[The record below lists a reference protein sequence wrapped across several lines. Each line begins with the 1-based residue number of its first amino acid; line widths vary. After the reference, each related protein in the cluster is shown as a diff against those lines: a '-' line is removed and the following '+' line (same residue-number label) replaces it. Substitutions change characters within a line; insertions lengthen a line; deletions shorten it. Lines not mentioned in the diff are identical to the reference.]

1 MPGRR
6 TDSGPPVIS
15 APSFPAR
22 ISLAAAALLCVLPFL
37 QPYHRFPLTSFY
49 SEWLAFACGL
59 GVLAVLLERRGW
71 SNAEL
76 PWAALPL
83 FGLAAL
89 AIIHGVA
96 GWSPYFGQALLG
108 ALYLV
113 WAGLLVIAA
122 RALLRSCGME
132 TVCTAVAAGLA
143 AGALLSAV
151 IGLIQHFNLVTPLD
165 PYITRP
171 QSSVIFGNLAQPNH
185 FAAQVTLG
193 LFSAAHLHS
202 RGRLPLPAAAVLVLP
217 LLFVLGLSGSR
228 SVWLYLFAAFAFALR
243 LRLGGDDPR
252 ARRLLIWSGLFIILY
267 YLLQVCAGLGWF
279 APPQREAVTSL
290 ERLFSGAA
298 SVSDRIGLWQAA
310 LAIAAEHPVA
320 GVGWGAFAGEYFRY
334 LAASGGLAPPGLYNN
349 VHNLPLQLLAETGI
363 AGAALLLVPAG
374 WGLLRAL
381 KARPD
386 SAHWWLWATLGVF
399 AIHSLLEYPLWYAYF
414 LGIAAL
420 LLGLCP
426 SPVLQ
431 PRLARFGRMIAASAV
446 LAGAA
451 NLVFLW
457 KDYRVFERVVRPT
470 IEQLRSPGFAGTIL
484 RIHRNALLTPYVE
497 LSMVMPLPA
506 NRDDL
511 ERRLALN
518 ERVIRFTPQPVLV
531 YRQVLLLALAGRVAE
546 ARSLLDAARLA
557 YPAAPAGFRERL
569 AQLAEEQPAFFGP
582 LLESAHSGP
591 RPPQ

>member
-1 MPGRR
+1 MN
-6 TDSGPPVIS
+6 PVLTV
-15 APSFPAR
+15 PAR
-22 ISLAAAALLCVLPFL
+22 ISLAAAVLLCVLPFL

-59 GVLAVLLERRGW
+59 GVLAVLLERRSW
-71 SNAEL
+71 INAEL
-76 PWAALPL
+76 PWTALPL
-83 FGLAAL
+83 FGLAGL
-89 AIIHGVA
+89 VIIHGVA

-108 ALYLV
+108 ALYLI
-113 WAGLLVIAA
+113 WAGLLVIAG
-122 RALLRSCGME
+122 RALLRNGGFE
-132 TVCTAVAAGLA
+132 TVCTVLAAGLA

-151 IGLIQHFNLVTPLD
+151 IGVIQHFNLITPLN
-165 PYITRP
+165 PFITRLH
-171 QSSVIFGNLAQPNH
+171 SSVIFGNLAQPNH

-193 LFSAAHLHS
+193 LFSLVHLHS
-202 RGRLPLPAAAVLVLP
+202 RGRLPLAVAAALVLP

-243 LRLGGDDPR
+243 LRLAGDDPR
-252 ARRLLIWSGLFIILY
+252 ARQLFVWSGLFIILH
-267 YLLQVCAGLGWF
+267 YLLQVGAGLGWF

-298 SVSDRIGLWQAA
+298 SVSDRVGLWRAA
-310 LAIAAEHPVA
+310 LAITAEHPVT

-349 VHNLPLQLLAETGI
+349 VHNLPLQLLAETGVI
-363 AGAALLLVPAG
+363 GAALLLVPAG
-374 WGLLRAL
+374 WGLLLAL
-381 KARPD
+381 RARPD

-399 AIHSLLEYPLWYAYF
+399 AIHSLLEYPFWYAYF

-426 SPVLQ
+426 SPALQ
-431 PRLARFGRMIAASAV
+431 PRLARFGRMVAASAL

-451 NLVFLW
+451 NLLFLW
-457 KDYRVFERVVRPT
+457 QDYRVFERVVRPT
-470 IEQLRSPGFAGTIL
+470 IEQLRSAGFAGTIL
-484 RIHRNALLTPYVE
+484 RIHRNTLLTPYVE

-506 NRDDL
+506 SREDL
-511 ERRLALN
+511 QRRLALN

-531 YRQVLLLALAGRVAE
+531 YRQVLLLALAGRVPE
-546 ARSLLDAARLA
+546 ARSLLAAARRA
-557 YPAAPAGFRERL
+557 YPVAPAGFEQRL
-569 AQLAEEQPAFFGP
+569 AQLAEEQPASFRP

-591 RPPQ
+591 RPSQ

>member
-1 MPGRR
+1 MNP
-6 TDSGPPVIS
+6 

-22 ISLAAAALLCVLPFL
+22 ISLAAAVLLCVLPFL

-59 GVLAVLLERRGW
+59 GVLAVLLERRSW
-71 SNAEL
+71 INAEL
-76 PWAALPL
+76 PWTALPL
-83 FGLAAL
+83 FGLAGL

-113 WAGLLVIAA
+113 WAGLLVVAG
-122 RALLRSCGME
+122 RALVRNSGFE

-143 AGALLSAV
+143 AGALFSAV
-151 IGLIQHFNLVTPLD
+151 IGVIQHFNWITPLS

-185 FAAQVTLG
+185 FAAQITLG
-193 LFSAAHLHS
+193 LFSVVYLHS
-202 RGRLPLPAAAVLVLP
+202 RGRLPLAVAAVVALP

-243 LRLGGDDPR
+243 LRFGSDDPR
-252 ARRLLIWSGLFIILY
+252 ARQLFVWSGLFIILY

-298 SVSDRIGLWQAA
+298 SVSDRIGLWRAA
-310 LAIAAEHPVA
+310 LAITVEHPVM
-320 GVGWGAFAGEYFRY
+320 GVGWGAFAGEYFQY
-334 LAASGGLAPPGLYNN
+334 LAASGGLAPAGLYNN
-349 VHNLPLQLLAETGI
+349 VHNLPLQLLAETGVI
-363 AGAALLLVPAG
+363 GAALLLVPVG
-374 WGLLRAL
+374 WGLLLAL

-426 SPVLQ
+426 SPALV
-431 PRLARFGRMIAASAV
+431 PRLARFGRALAASALLV
-446 LAGAA
+446 GAA
-451 NLVFLW
+451 NLAFLW
-457 KDYRVFERVVRPT
+457 SDYRVFEGAVRPT
-470 IEQLRSPGFAGTIL
+470 MAQLRDARFVDTIL

-497 LSMVMPLPA
+497 LSMVIPLPA

-511 ERRLALN
+511 QRRLALN

-531 YRQVLLLALAGRVAE
+531 YRQTLLLALAGRTAE
-546 ARSLLDAARLA
+546 ARSLLLAARLA
-557 YPAAPAGFRERL
+557 YPDAPAGFEQRL
-569 AQLAEEQPAFFGP
+569 AQLAEEQPAFFRP

-591 RPPQ
+591 RPSQ

>member
-1 MPGRR
+1 MN
-6 TDSGPPVIS
+6 S
-15 APSFPAR
+15 APSTPSFPAR
-22 ISLAAAALLCVLPFL
+22 ISLAAAVLLCVLPFL

-59 GVLAVLLERRGW
+59 GVLAVLLERRVW
-71 SNAEL
+71 INAEL
-76 PWAALPL
+76 PWTALPL
-83 FGLAAL
+83 FGLAGL

-113 WAGLLVIAA
+113 WAGLLIIAA
-122 RALLRSCGME
+122 RALLRSCGIE
-132 TVCTAVAAGLA
+132 AVCAAVAAGLA
-143 AGALLSAV
+143 AGALFSAV
-151 IGLIQHFNLVTPLD
+151 IGLIQHYNLATPLN
-165 PYITRP
+165 PYITRLH
-171 QSSVIFGNLAQPNH
+171 STAIFGNLAQPNH

-193 LFSAAHLHS
+193 LFSVAHLHS
-202 RGRLPLPAAAVLVLP
+202 RGRLPLGAAAVLVLP

-228 SVWLYLFAAFAFALR
+228 SVWLYLLAGFVVALR
-243 LRLGGDDPR
+243 LRLAGDDPR
-252 ARRLLIWSGLFIILY
+252 ARQLFVWSGLFIILH

-279 APPQREAVTSL
+279 APPQRETVTAV

-298 SVSDRIGLWQAA
+298 SVSDRIGLWRAA
-310 LAIAAEHPVA
+310 LAITVEHPVT
-320 GVGWGAFAGEYFRY
+320 GVGWGAFAGQYFQY
-334 LAASGGLAPPGLYNN
+334 LAASGGLAPAGLYNN
-349 VHNLPLQLLAETGI
+349 VHNLPLQLLAETGVI
-363 AGAALLLVPAG
+363 GAALLLLPAG

-426 SPVLQ
+426 SPALQ
-431 PRLARFGRMIAASAV
+431 PRLARFGRAVAASALLV
-446 LAGAA
+446 GAA
-451 NLVFLW
+451 NLAFLW
-457 KDYRVFERVVRPT
+457 SDYRVFEGAVRPT
-470 IEQLRSPGFAGTIL
+470 MAQLRDPGFVSTIL
-484 RIHRNALLTPYVE
+484 RIHGNALLTPYVE

-511 ERRLALN
+511 QRRLALN

-531 YRQVLLLALAGRVAE
+531 YRQALLLALAGRVAE

-557 YPAAPAGFRERL
+557 YPSAPAGFEQRL
-569 AQLAEEQPAFFGP
+569 AQLAEEQPASFGP